1 MSAINNV
8 VESIEAGRRNK
19 TTATNP
25 ELIVAEEE
33 VSAALYK
40 LEQGRARIGAVEG
53 EARVVEQY
61 RDIVEEGRQQF
72 NKEMASIMPD
82 VKLGRNR
89 KCSIILINDKVIPL
103 RSHCISGSCKWI
115 VLKPKKWSLKEL
127 KWVSRAASTT
137 DYDDVSLFQKRIK
150 YFVKK
155 RLNVC

>member
-103 RSHCISGSCKWI
+103 RSHCISGSCKG
-115 VLKPKKWSLKEL
+115 
-127 KWVSRAASTT
+127 
-137 DYDDVSLFQKRIK
+137 
-150 YFVKK
+150 
-155 RLNVC
+155 